1 MNQDR
6 TRLPS
11 NYWRQFVASGVSNI
25 GDGMV
30 HAAAPLLT
38 LSLTSDERLIAGV
51 SFSSMIPW
59 LVLSLPAGVYIDRF
73 DRRKLMV
80 VANIIR
86 AILFGIIAISA
97 AVGSLSICTFMVILI
112 GVGCCE
118 VIFDMS
124 AQAFLPQIVPERL
137 LEKANGRLSSLEL
150 ITNTFIGL
158 PLGAWAF
165 VVAVGVPFG
174 VDAASFALAAVLVAS
189 IRLPKKDA
197 PDASTNIQQPTFL
210 ADLKEGLAWLWNN
223 RLIRTLAIMLGITN
237 MTVMFGDAIFVK
249 YAAEELGVTGRA
261 YGFLL
266 ALTAIGSILGGLL
279 GDRIAKKLGVAQSII
294 YSYFVF
300 GFVGIIYF
308 FFPYV
313 WAIAIAASL
322 MGLAGT
328 TWNVVTVSLRQR
340 VIPSELFGR
349 VNSVYRFIG
358 TGSIGIGALIGG
370 QIAYAT
376 NLRMPF
382 IVAATICLSALAIG
396 GPTLFR
402 EVRNHIAPEATPAPP
417 SIT

>member
-1 MNQDR
+1 
-6 TRLPS
+6 
-11 NYWRQFVASGVSNI
+11 
-25 GDGMV
+25 MV

-38 LSLTSDERLIAGV
+38 LALTNDERLIAGV
-51 SFSSMIPW
+51 SFCAMIPW

-73 DRRKLMV
+73 DRRKLMIA
-80 VANIIR
+80 ANIIR
-86 AILFGIIAISA
+86 AVLFGIIAFSA
-97 AVGSLSICTFMVILI
+97 ATGTLSIWTFMAILI

-124 AQAFLPQIVPERL
+124 AQAFLPHIVPDHL

-165 VVAVGVPFG
+165 VIAVGVPFG
-174 VDAASFALAAVLVAS
+174 VNAASFALAAMLVAS
-189 IRLPKKDA
+189 IRIPSATKSETSDEE
-197 PDASTNIQQPTFL
+197 QPTSFK
-210 ADLKEGLAWLWNN
+210 ADLVEGLQWLWANK
-223 RLIRTLAIMLGITN
+223 LIRTLAIMLGITN
-237 MTVMFGDAIFVK
+237 MTTMFGDAIFVK
-249 YAAEELGVTGRA
+249 YAAVELGVTGRA

-266 ALTAIGSILGGLL
+266 ALTAVGSILGGLL
-279 GDRIAKKLGVAQSII
+279 GDKIANRLGIAQSIV

-300 GFVGIIYF
+300 GFVGFIYF
-308 FFPYV
+308 FMPYV
-313 WAIAIAASL
+313 WSVAIAASF

-340 VIPSELFGR
+340 IIPTELFGR

-370 QIAYAT
+370 QIAYST

-382 IVAATICLSALAIG
+382 LVAAILGITALLIG
-396 GPTLFR
+396 GPVLFR
-402 EVRNHIAPEATPAPP
+402 ELRNHMAPEATPAPP

>member
-1 MNQDR
+1 MDQ
-6 TRLPS
+6 RLPS
-11 NYWRQFVASGVSNI
+11 NFWRQFVASGVSNI

-51 SFSSMIPW
+51 SFCAMIPW

-73 DRRKLMV
+73 DRRKLMIA
-80 VANIIR
+80 ANIIR
-86 AILFGIIAISA
+86 AVLFGLIAFSA
-97 AVGSLSICTFMVILI
+97 ATGTLSIWTFMAILI

-124 AQAFLPQIVPERL
+124 AQAFLPQIVPDHL
-137 LEKANGRLSSLEL
+137 LERANGRLSVLEL
-150 ITNTFIGL
+150 ITNNFIGL

-165 VVAVGVPFG
+165 VIAVGVPFG
-174 VDAASFALAAVLVAS
+174 VNAASFALAAVLVAS
-189 IRLPKKDA
+189 IRIPSS
-197 PDASTNIQQPTFL
+197 ASPESPTQDSRSSFKT
-210 ADLKEGLAWLWNN
+210 DLVEGLRWLWANK
-223 RLIRTLAIMLGITN
+223 LIRTLAIMLGITN
-237 MTVMFGDAIFVK
+237 MTVMFGEAIFVK
-249 YAAEELGVTGRA
+249 YAAVELGVTGRA
-261 YGFLL
+261 FGFLL

-279 GDRIAKKLGVAQSII
+279 GEKIAKRLGVAQSIV

-300 GFVGIIYF
+300 GAVGIIYF
-308 FFPYV
+308 FVPNI
-313 WAIAIAASL
+313 WAVAIAASFR
-322 MGLAGT
+322 GVAST

-340 VIPSELFGR
+340 IIPTELFGR

-370 QIAYAT
+370 QIAYST

-382 IVAATICLSALAIG
+382 LVAAIIGLGALAIG
-396 GPTLFR
+396 GPTLYR

>member
-1 MNQDR
+1 MSTND
-6 TRLPS
+6 TRLPA

-38 LSLTSDERLIAGV
+38 LTLTSDERLIAGV
-51 SFSSMIPW
+51 SFSAMIPW

-73 DRRKLMV
+73 DRRKLMIG
-80 VANIIR
+80 ANVIR
-86 AILFGIIAISA
+86 ALLYTVIAVSA
-97 AVGSLSICTFMVILI
+97 ASGTMNIWTFMLILL

-118 VIFDMS
+118 VVFDMT
-124 AQAFLPQIVPERL
+124 AQAFLPQIVPPHL

-165 VVAVGVPFG
+165 VIAVGVPFG
-174 VDAASFALAAVLVAS
+174 VDAASFAMAAALVAS
-189 IRLPKKDA
+189 IRIPKDVGDQGRQHIA
-197 PDASTNIQQPTFL
+197 RPTFI
-210 ADLKEGLAWLWNN
+210 ADLKEGFAWLWHN
-223 RLIRTLAIMLGITN
+223 RLMRTLAIMLGITN
-237 MTVMFGDAIFVK
+237 MTAMFGDAIFVK
-249 YAAEELGVTGRA
+249 YAADELGVTGGA
-261 YGFLL
+261 FGLLL

-279 GDRIAKKLGVAQSII
+279 GERIAKKLGVAESII

-300 GFVGIIYF
+300 GSVGIIYF
-308 FFPYV
+308 FMPYV

-340 VIPSELFGR
+340 VIPTELFGR

-358 TGSIGIGALIGG
+358 TGSIGIGAIIGG

-382 IVAATICLSALAIG
+382 IVGSVICLFALAVG
-396 GPTLFR
+396 GPTLYR

>member
-1 MNQDR
+1 MDQ
-6 TRLPS
+6 RLPR
-11 NYWRQFVASGVSNI
+11 NFWRQFVASGVSNV

-38 LSLTSDERLIAGV
+38 LTLTNDERLIAGV
-51 SFSSMIPW
+51 SFCAAIPW

-73 DRRKLMV
+73 DRRKLMIA
-80 VANIIR
+80 ANVIR
-86 AILFGIIAISA
+86 AVLFGLIAFSA
-97 AVGSLSICTFMVILI
+97 ATGTLSIWIFMAILI

-124 AQAFLPQIVPERL
+124 AQAFLPQIVPDHL

-165 VVAVGVPFG
+165 VLAIGVPFG
-174 VDAASFALAAVLVAS
+174 VNAASFALAALLVAS
-189 IRLPKKDA
+189 IRIPSAKTPEANSEELRNSFK
-197 PDASTNIQQPTFL
+197 
-210 ADLKEGLAWLWNN
+210 ADLTEGLQWLWSNK
-223 RLIRTLAIMLGITN
+223 LIRTLAIMLGIAN
-237 MTVMFGDAIFVK
+237 MTAMFGEAIFVK
-249 YAAEELGVTGRA
+249 YAAVELGVTGRA

-279 GDRIAKKLGVAQSII
+279 GDKIAKRFGIAQSIV

-308 FFPYV
+308 FMPNI
-313 WAIAIAASL
+313 WAVAIAASF

-340 VIPSELFGR
+340 VIPTELFGR

-370 QIAYAT
+370 QIAYST

-382 IVAATICLSALAIG
+382 LVAAIIGLGALAIG
-396 GPTLFR
+396 GPTLYR

>member
-1 MNQDR
+1 
-6 TRLPS
+6 
-11 NYWRQFVASGVSNI
+11 
-25 GDGMV
+25 MV

-38 LSLTSDERLIAGV
+38 LTLTNDERLIAGV
-51 SFSSMIPW
+51 SFCAAIPW

-73 DRRKLMV
+73 DRRKLMIA
-80 VANIIR
+80 ANVIR
-86 AILFGIIAISA
+86 AVLFGLIAFSA
-97 AVGSLSICTFMVILI
+97 ATGTLSIWIFMAILI

-124 AQAFLPQIVPERL
+124 AQAFLPQIVPDHL

-165 VVAVGVPFG
+165 VLAIGVPFG
-174 VDAASFALAAVLVAS
+174 VNAASFALATLLVAS
-189 IRLPKKDA
+189 IRIPSAKTPKANSEELRNSFK
-197 PDASTNIQQPTFL
+197 
-210 ADLKEGLAWLWNN
+210 ADLTEGLQWLWSNK
-223 RLIRTLAIMLGITN
+223 LIRTLAIMLGIAN
-237 MTVMFGDAIFVK
+237 MTAMFGEAIFVK
-249 YAAEELGVTGRA
+249 YAAVELGVTGRA

-279 GDRIAKKLGVAQSII
+279 GDKIAKRLGIAQSIV

-308 FFPYV
+308 FMPYV
-313 WAIAIAASL
+313 WAVAIAASF

-340 VIPSELFGR
+340 VIPTELFGR
-349 VNSVYRFIG
+349 VNSVYRFIC

-370 QIAYAT
+370 QIAYST

-382 IVAATICLSALAIG
+382 LVAAIIGLGALAIG
-396 GPTLFR
+396 GPTLYQQ
-402 EVRNHIAPEATPAPP
+402 VRNHIAPDATPAPP

>member
-1 MNQDR
+1 
-6 TRLPS
+6 
-11 NYWRQFVASGVSNI
+11 
-25 GDGMV
+25 MV

-38 LSLTSDERLIAGV
+38 LTLTNDERLIAGV
-51 SFSSMIPW
+51 SFCAAIPW

-73 DRRKLMV
+73 DRRKLMIA
-80 VANIIR
+80 ANVIR
-86 AILFGIIAISA
+86 AVLFGLIAFSA
-97 AVGSLSICTFMVILI
+97 ATGTLSIWIFMAILI

-124 AQAFLPQIVPERL
+124 AQAFLPQIVPDHL

-165 VVAVGVPFG
+165 VLAIGVPFG
-174 VDAASFALAAVLVAS
+174 VNAASFALATLLVAS
-189 IRLPKKDA
+189 IRIPSAKTPVANSEELRNSFK
-197 PDASTNIQQPTFL
+197 
-210 ADLKEGLAWLWNN
+210 ADLTEGLQWLWSNK
-223 RLIRTLAIMLGITN
+223 LIRTLAIMLGIAN
-237 MTVMFGDAIFVK
+237 MTAMFGEAIFVK
-249 YAAEELGVTGRA
+249 YAAVELGVTGRA

-279 GDRIAKKLGVAQSII
+279 GDKIAKRLGIAQSIV

-308 FFPYV
+308 FMPYV
-313 WAIAIAASL
+313 WAVAIAASF

-340 VIPSELFGR
+340 VIPTELFGR

-370 QIAYAT
+370 QIAYST

-382 IVAATICLSALAIG
+382 LVAAIIGLGALAIG
-396 GPTLFR
+396 GPTLYR

>member
-1 MNQDR
+1 MDQ
-6 TRLPS
+6 RLPR
-11 NYWRQFVASGVSNI
+11 NFWRQFVASGVSNV

-38 LSLTSDERLIAGV
+38 LTLTNDERLIAGV
-51 SFSSMIPW
+51 SFCAAIPW

-73 DRRKLMV
+73 DRRKLMIA
-80 VANIIR
+80 ANVIR
-86 AILFGIIAISA
+86 AVLFGLIAFSA
-97 AVGSLSICTFMVILI
+97 ATGTLSIWIFMAILI

-124 AQAFLPQIVPERL
+124 AQAFLPQIVPDHL

-165 VVAVGVPFG
+165 VLAIGVPFG
-174 VDAASFALAAVLVAS
+174 VNAASFALAALLVAS
-189 IRLPKKDA
+189 IRIPSAKTPKANSEELRNSFK
-197 PDASTNIQQPTFL
+197 
-210 ADLKEGLAWLWNN
+210 ADLTEGLQWLWANK
-223 RLIRTLAIMLGITN
+223 LIRTLAIMLGITN
-237 MTVMFGDAIFVK
+237 MTVMFGEAIFVK
-249 YAAEELGVTGRA
+249 YAAVELGVTGRA
-261 YGFLL
+261 FGFLL
-266 ALTAIGSILGGLL
+266 SLTAIGSILGGLL
-279 GDRIAKKLGVAQSII
+279 GEKIAKRLGVAQSIV

-300 GFVGIIYF
+300 GAVGIIYF
-308 FFPYV
+308 FVPNI
-313 WAIAIAASL
+313 WAVAIAASFK
-322 MGLAGT
+322 GVAST

-340 VIPSELFGR
+340 IIPTELFGR

-370 QIAYAT
+370 QIAYST

-382 IVAATICLSALAIG
+382 LVAAIIGLGALAIG
-396 GPTLFR
+396 GPTLYR

>member
-1 MNQDR
+1 
-6 TRLPS
+6 
-11 NYWRQFVASGVSNI
+11 
-25 GDGMV
+25 MV

-38 LSLTSDERLIAGV
+38 LTLTNDERLIAGV
-51 SFSSMIPW
+51 SFCAAIPW

-73 DRRKLMV
+73 DRRKLMIA
-80 VANIIR
+80 ANVIR
-86 AILFGIIAISA
+86 AVLFGLIAFSA
-97 AVGSLSICTFMVILI
+97 ATGTLSIWIFMAILI

-124 AQAFLPQIVPERL
+124 AQAFLPQIVPDHL

-165 VVAVGVPFG
+165 VLAIGVPFG
-174 VDAASFALAAVLVAS
+174 VNAASFALAALLVAS
-189 IRLPKKDA
+189 IRIPSAKTPKANSEELRNSFK
-197 PDASTNIQQPTFL
+197 
-210 ADLKEGLAWLWNN
+210 ADLTEGLQWLWSNK
-223 RLIRTLAIMLGITN
+223 LIRTLAIMLGIAN
-237 MTVMFGDAIFVK
+237 MTAMFGEAIFVK
-249 YAAEELGVTGRA
+249 YAAVELGVTGRA

-279 GDRIAKKLGVAQSII
+279 GDKIAKRFGIAQSIV

-308 FFPYV
+308 FMPYV
-313 WAIAIAASL
+313 WAVAIAASF

-340 VIPSELFGR
+340 VIPTELFGR

-370 QIAYAT
+370 QIAYST

-382 IVAATICLSALAIG
+382 LVAAIIGLGALAIG
-396 GPTLFR
+396 GPTLYR
-402 EVRNHIAPEATPAPP
+402 EVRNHIAPDATPAPP

>member
-1 MNQDR
+1 
-6 TRLPS
+6 
-11 NYWRQFVASGVSNI
+11 
-25 GDGMV
+25 MV

-38 LSLTSDERLIAGV
+38 LTLTNDERLIAGV
-51 SFSSMIPW
+51 SFCAAIPW

-73 DRRKLMV
+73 DRRKLMIA
-80 VANIIR
+80 ANVIR
-86 AILFGIIAISA
+86 AVLFGLIAFSA
-97 AVGSLSICTFMVILI
+97 ATGTLSIWIFMAILI

-124 AQAFLPQIVPERL
+124 AQAFLPQIVPDHL

-165 VVAVGVPFG
+165 VLAIGVPFG
-174 VDAASFALAAVLVAS
+174 VNAASFALAALLVAS
-189 IRLPKKDA
+189 IRIPSAKTPEANSEELRNSFK
-197 PDASTNIQQPTFL
+197 
-210 ADLKEGLAWLWNN
+210 ADLTEGLQWLWSNK
-223 RLIRTLAIMLGITN
+223 LIRTLAIMLGIAN
-237 MTVMFGDAIFVK
+237 MTAMFGEAIFVK
-249 YAAEELGVTGRA
+249 YAAVELGVTGRA

-279 GDRIAKKLGVAQSII
+279 GDKIAKRFGIAQSIV

-308 FFPYV
+308 FMPNI
-313 WAIAIAASL
+313 WAVAIAASF

-340 VIPSELFGR
+340 VIPTELFGR

-370 QIAYAT
+370 QIAYST

-382 IVAATICLSALAIG
+382 LVAAIIGLGALAIG
-396 GPTLFR
+396 GPTLYR
-402 EVRNHIAPEATPAPP
+402 EVRHHIAPEATPAPP

>member
-1 MNQDR
+1 MNQDQ

-97 AVGSLSICTFMVILI
+97 AVGSLSIWTFMVILI

-174 VDAASFALAAVLVAS
+174 VDAASFAFAAVLVAS

-237 MTVMFGDAIFVK
+237 MTAMFGDAIFVK

-382 IVAATICLSALAIG
+382 IVAAVICLSALAIG

>member
-1 MNQDR
+1 
-6 TRLPS
+6 
-11 NYWRQFVASGVSNI
+11 
-25 GDGMV
+25 MV

-38 LSLTSDERLIAGV
+38 LSLTNDERLIAGV
-51 SFSSMIPW
+51 SFCSMIPW

-73 DRRKLMV
+73 DRRKMMV

-86 AILFGIIAISA
+86 AALFGLIAFSA
-97 AVGSLSICTFMVILI
+97 ATGSLSIWTFMAILI

-124 AQAFLPQIVPERL
+124 AQAFLPQIVPDHL

-174 VDAASFALAAVLVAS
+174 VDAASFALAALLVAS
-189 IRLPKKDA
+189 IRIPSSKKPEIA
-197 PDASTNIQQPTFL
+197 VQQSGKSFK
-210 ADLKEGLAWLWNN
+210 ADLLEGLRWLWSNK
-223 RLIRTLAIMLGITN
+223 LIRTLAIMLGITN
-237 MTVMFGDAIFVK
+237 MTTMFGDAIFVK
-249 YAAEELGVTGRA
+249 YAAIELGVTGRA

-279 GDRIAKKLGVAQSII
+279 GDKIAKRLGIAQSIV

-300 GFVGIIYF
+300 GSVGIIYYF
-308 FFPYV
+308 IPYV
-313 WAIAIAASL
+313 WAVAIAASL

-340 VIPSELFGR
+340 IIPPELFGR

-370 QIAYAT
+370 QIAYST

-382 IVAATICLSALAIG
+382 LVAAIFGLLALAIG
-396 GPTLFR
+396 GPQLFR
-402 EVRNHIAPEATPAPP
+402 EVRTYIAPEATPAPP

>member
-1 MNQDR
+1 
-6 TRLPS
+6 
-11 NYWRQFVASGVSNI
+11 
-25 GDGMV
+25 MV

-38 LSLTSDERLIAGV
+38 LTLTNDERLIAGV
-51 SFSSMIPW
+51 SFCAAIPW

-73 DRRKLMV
+73 DRRKLMIA
-80 VANIIR
+80 ANVIR
-86 AILFGIIAISA
+86 AILFGLIAFSA
-97 AVGSLSICTFMVILI
+97 ATGTLSIWTFMAILI

-124 AQAFLPQIVPERL
+124 AQAFLPQIVPGHL

-165 VVAVGVPFG
+165 VIAVGVPFG
-174 VDAASFALAAVLVAS
+174 ANAASFALAALLVAS
-189 IRLPKKDA
+189 IRIP
-197 PDASTNIQQPTFL
+197 STATPETSSEQQRNSFK
-210 ADLKEGLAWLWNN
+210 ADLTEGLQWLWANK
-223 RLIRTLAIMLGITN
+223 LIRTLAIMLGIAN
-237 MTVMFGDAIFVK
+237 MTAMFGEAIFVK
-249 YAAEELGVTGRA
+249 YAAVELGVTGRA
-261 YGFLL
+261 YGILL

-279 GDRIAKKLGVAQSII
+279 GDKIANRLGIAKSIV

-308 FFPYV
+308 FMPYV
-313 WAIAIAASL
+313 WAVAIAASF

-340 VIPSELFGR
+340 VIPTELFGR

-370 QIAYAT
+370 QIAYST

-382 IVAATICLSALAIG
+382 LVAAIVGLTALIIG
-396 GPTLFR
+396 GPVLFR
-402 EVRNHIAPEATPAPP
+402 ELRNHIAPEATPAPP

>member
-1 MNQDR
+1 MDQ
-6 TRLPS
+6 RLPR
-11 NYWRQFVASGVSNI
+11 NFWRQFVASGVSNV

-38 LSLTSDERLIAGV
+38 LTLTNDERLIAGV
-51 SFSSMIPW
+51 SFCAAIPW

-73 DRRKLMV
+73 DRRKLMIA
-80 VANIIR
+80 ANVIR
-86 AILFGIIAISA
+86 AVLFGLIAFSA
-97 AVGSLSICTFMVILI
+97 ATGTLSIWIFMAILI

-124 AQAFLPQIVPERL
+124 AQAFLPQIVPDHL

-165 VVAVGVPFG
+165 VLAIGVPFG
-174 VDAASFALAAVLVAS
+174 VNAASFALAALLVAS
-189 IRLPKKDA
+189 IRIPSAKTPKANSEELRNSFK
-197 PDASTNIQQPTFL
+197 
-210 ADLKEGLAWLWNN
+210 ADLTEGLQWLWSNK
-223 RLIRTLAIMLGITN
+223 LIRTLAIMLGIAN
-237 MTVMFGDAIFVK
+237 MTAMFGEAIFVK
-249 YAAEELGVTGRA
+249 YAAVELGVTGRA

-279 GDRIAKKLGVAQSII
+279 GDKIAKRLGIAQSIV

-308 FFPYV
+308 FMPYV
-313 WAIAIAASL
+313 WAVAIAASF

-340 VIPSELFGR
+340 VIPTELFGR

-370 QIAYAT
+370 QIAYST

-382 IVAATICLSALAIG
+382 LVAAIIGLGALAIG
-396 GPTLFR
+396 GPTLYR
-402 EVRNHIAPEATPAPP
+402 EVRHHIAPEATPAPP

>member
-1 MNQDR
+1 
-6 TRLPS
+6 
-11 NYWRQFVASGVSNI
+11 
-25 GDGMV
+25 MV

-38 LSLTSDERLIAGV
+38 LSLTSDERLIAAV
-51 SFSSMIPW
+51 RFCAMIPW

-73 DRRKLMV
+73 DRRKLMIT
-80 VANIIR
+80 ANVIR
-86 AILFGIIAISA
+86 AILFGLIAFSA
-97 AVGSLSICTFMVILI
+97 ATGTLSIWTFMAILI

-124 AQAFLPQIVPERL
+124 AQAFLPQIVPGHL

-165 VVAVGVPFG
+165 VIAVGVPFG
-174 VDAASFALAAVLVAS
+174 ANAASFALAALLVAS
-189 IRLPKKDA
+189 IRIPSSA
-197 PDASTNIQQPTFL
+197 TPETNSEEQRNSFK
-210 ADLKEGLAWLWNN
+210 ADLTEGLQWLWTNN
-223 RLIRTLAIMLGITN
+223 LIRTLAIMLGIAN
-237 MTVMFGDAIFVK
+237 MTAMFGEAIFVK
-249 YAAEELGVTGRA
+249 YAAVELGVTGRA

-279 GDRIAKKLGVAQSII
+279 GDKIAKRLGIAQSIV

-308 FFPYV
+308 FMPYV
-313 WAIAIAASL
+313 WAVAIAASF

-340 VIPSELFGR
+340 VIPTELFGR

-370 QIAYAT
+370 QIAYST

-382 IVAATICLSALAIG
+382 LVAAIVGLTALIIG
-396 GPTLFR
+396 GPVLFR
-402 EVRNHIAPEATPAPP
+402 EMRNHIAPEATPAPP

>member
-1 MNQDR
+1 MNQDP

-97 AVGSLSICTFMVILI
+97 AVGSLSIWTFMVILI

-237 MTVMFGDAIFVK
+237 MTAMFGDAIFVK

-340 VIPSELFGR
+340 VIPSDLFGR

-382 IVAATICLSALAIG
+382 IVAAVICLSALAIG

>member
-1 MNQDR
+1 
-6 TRLPS
+6 
-11 NYWRQFVASGVSNI
+11 
-25 GDGMV
+25 MV

-38 LSLTSDERLIAGV
+38 LSLTNDERLIAGV
-51 SFSSMIPW
+51 SFCSMIPW

-73 DRRKLMV
+73 NRRKMMV
-80 VANIIR
+80 VANMIR
-86 AILFGIIAISA
+86 AALFGLIAFSA
-97 AVGSLSICTFMVILI
+97 ATGSLSIWTFMAILI

-124 AQAFLPQIVPERL
+124 AQAFLPQIVPDHL

-165 VVAVGVPFG
+165 VVAVGIPFG
-174 VDAASFALAAVLVAS
+174 VDAASFALAALLVAS
-189 IRLPKKDA
+189 IRIPSSKKPEIA
-197 PDASTNIQQPTFL
+197 VQQSDKSFK
-210 ADLKEGLAWLWNN
+210 ADLLEGLRWLWSNK
-223 RLIRTLAIMLGITN
+223 LIRTLAIMLGITN
-237 MTVMFGDAIFVK
+237 MTTMFGDAIFVK
-249 YAAEELGVTGRA
+249 YAAIELGVTGRA

-279 GDRIAKKLGVAQSII
+279 GDKIAKRLGIAQSIV

-300 GFVGIIYF
+300 GSVGIIYYF
-308 FFPYV
+308 MPYV
-313 WAIAIAASL
+313 WAVAIAASL

-340 VIPSELFGR
+340 IIPSELFGR

-370 QIAYAT
+370 QIAYST

-382 IVAATICLSALAIG
+382 LVAAIFGLLALAIG
-396 GPTLFR
+396 GPQLFR
-402 EVRNHIAPEATPAPP
+402 EVRNYIAPEATPAPP

>member
-1 MNQDR
+1 MDQ
-6 TRLPS
+6 RLPR
-11 NYWRQFVASGVSNI
+11 NFWRQFVASGVSNI

-38 LSLTSDERLIAGV
+38 LTLTNDERLIAGV
-51 SFSSMIPW
+51 SFCAAIPW

-73 DRRKLMV
+73 DRRKLMIA
-80 VANIIR
+80 ANVIR
-86 AILFGIIAISA
+86 AVLFGLIAFSA
-97 AVGSLSICTFMVILI
+97 ATGTLSIWIFMAILI

-124 AQAFLPQIVPERL
+124 AQAFLPQIVPDHL

-165 VVAVGVPFG
+165 VLAIGVPFG
-174 VDAASFALAAVLVAS
+174 VNAASFALAALLVAS
-189 IRLPKKDA
+189 IRIPSAKTPKANSEELRNSFK
-197 PDASTNIQQPTFL
+197 
-210 ADLKEGLAWLWNN
+210 ADLTEGLQWLWSNK
-223 RLIRTLAIMLGITN
+223 LIRTLAIMLGIAN
-237 MTVMFGDAIFVK
+237 MTAMFGEAIFVK
-249 YAAEELGVTGRA
+249 YAAVELGVTGRA

-279 GDRIAKKLGVAQSII
+279 GDKIAKRFGIAQSIV

-308 FFPYV
+308 FMPYV
-313 WAIAIAASL
+313 WAVAIAASF

-340 VIPSELFGR
+340 VIPTELFGR

-370 QIAYAT
+370 QIAYST

-382 IVAATICLSALAIG
+382 LVAAIIGLGALAIG
-396 GPTLFR
+396 GPTLYR

>member
-1 MNQDR
+1 M
-6 TRLPS
+6 
-11 NYWRQFVASGVSNI
+11 A
-25 GDGMV
+25 
-30 HAAAPLLT
+30 
-38 LSLTSDERLIAGV
+38 
-51 SFSSMIPW
+51 
-59 LVLSLPAGVYIDRF
+59 
-73 DRRKLMV
+73 
-80 VANIIR
+80 
-86 AILFGIIAISA
+86 
-97 AVGSLSICTFMVILI
+97 ILI

-124 AQAFLPQIVPERL
+124 AQAFLPQIVPSHL

-165 VVAVGVPFG
+165 VIAVGVPFG
-174 VDAASFALAAVLVAS
+174 ANAASFALAALLVAS
-189 IRLPKKDA
+189 IRIP
-197 PDASTNIQQPTFL
+197 STATTETSSEQRRNSFK
-210 ADLKEGLAWLWNN
+210 ADLTEGLQWLWTNK
-223 RLIRTLAIMLGITN
+223 LIRTLAIMLGIAN
-237 MTVMFGDAIFVK
+237 MTAMFGEAIFVK
-249 YAAEELGVTGRA
+249 YAAVELGVTGRA

-279 GDRIAKKLGVAQSII
+279 GDKIAKRLGIAQSIV

-308 FFPYV
+308 FMPYV
-313 WAIAIAASL
+313 WAVAIAASF

-340 VIPSELFGR
+340 VIPTELFGR

-370 QIAYAT
+370 QIAYST

-382 IVAATICLSALAIG
+382 LVAAIVGLTALIIG
-396 GPTLFR
+396 GPVLFR
-402 EVRNHIAPEATPAPP
+402 ELRNHIAPEATPAPP

>member
-1 MNQDR
+1 MNQDP

-97 AVGSLSICTFMVILI
+97 AVGSLSIWTFMVILI

-189 IRLPKKDA
+189 IRLPKKNA
-197 PDASTNIQQPTFL
+197 PDASTNFQQPTFL
-210 ADLKEGLAWLWNN
+210 TDLKEGLAWLWNN

-237 MTVMFGDAIFVK
+237 MTAMFGDAIFVK

>member
-1 MNQDR
+1 MDQ
-6 TRLPS
+6 RLPR
-11 NYWRQFVASGVSNI
+11 NFWRQFVASGVSNV

-38 LSLTSDERLIAGV
+38 LTLTNDERLIAGV
-51 SFSSMIPW
+51 SFCAAIPW

-73 DRRKLMV
+73 DRRKLMIA
-80 VANIIR
+80 ANVIR
-86 AILFGIIAISA
+86 AVLFGLIAFSA
-97 AVGSLSICTFMVILI
+97 ATGTLSIWIFMAILI

-124 AQAFLPQIVPERL
+124 AQAFLPQIVPDHL

-165 VVAVGVPFG
+165 VLAIGVPFG
-174 VDAASFALAAVLVAS
+174 VNAASFALAALLVAS
-189 IRLPKKDA
+189 IRIPSAKTPVANSEELRNSFK
-197 PDASTNIQQPTFL
+197 
-210 ADLKEGLAWLWNN
+210 ADLTEGLQWLWSNK
-223 RLIRTLAIMLGITN
+223 LIRTLAIMLGIAN
-237 MTVMFGDAIFVK
+237 MTAMFGEAIFVK
-249 YAAEELGVTGRA
+249 YAAVELGVTGRA

-279 GDRIAKKLGVAQSII
+279 GDKIAKRLGIAQSIV

-308 FFPYV
+308 FMPYV
-313 WAIAIAASL
+313 WAVAIAASF

-340 VIPSELFGR
+340 VIPTELFGR

-370 QIAYAT
+370 QIAYST

-382 IVAATICLSALAIG
+382 LVAAIIGLGALAIG
-396 GPTLFR
+396 GPTLYR
-402 EVRNHIAPEATPAPP
+402 EVRNHIAPDATPAPP

>member
-1 MNQDR
+1 MNQDQ

-97 AVGSLSICTFMVILI
+97 AVGSLSIWTFMVILI

>member
-1 MNQDR
+1 
-6 TRLPS
+6 
-11 NYWRQFVASGVSNI
+11 
-25 GDGMV
+25 MV

-51 SFSSMIPW
+51 SFCSMIPW

-73 DRRKLMV
+73 DRRKMMV
-80 VANIIR
+80 VANLIR
-86 AILFGIIAISA
+86 AALFGLIAFSA
-97 AVGSLSICTFMVILI
+97 ATGSLSIWIFMAILI

-124 AQAFLPQIVPERL
+124 AQAFLPQIVPDQL
-137 LEKANGRLSSLEL
+137 LERANGRLSVLEL
-150 ITNTFIGL
+150 ITNNFIGL

-189 IRLPKKDA
+189 IRIPSRAVVESESLEQRKSFK
-197 PDASTNIQQPTFL
+197 
-210 ADLKEGLAWLWNN
+210 ADLAEGLRWLWGNK
-223 RLIRTLAIMLGITN
+223 LIRTLAIMLGITN
-237 MTVMFGDAIFVK
+237 MTTMFGDAIFVK

-266 ALTAIGSILGGLL
+266 ALTAIGSILGGFL
-279 GDRIAKKLGVAQSII
+279 GEKIAKRLGVAQSIV
-294 YSYFVF
+294 YSYLVF
-300 GFVGIIYF
+300 GSAGIIYYF
-308 FFPYV
+308 VPNI
-313 WAIAIAASL
+313 WAVAISASL
-322 MGLAGT
+322 QGVAST
-328 TWNVVTVSLRQR
+328 TWNIVTVSLRQR
-340 VIPSELFGR
+340 VIPTEIFGR

-370 QIAYAT
+370 QIAYST

-382 IVAATICLSALAIG
+382 LAAAVLGLLALAVG
-396 GPTLFR
+396 GPTLYR
-402 EVRNHIAPEATPAPP
+402 EVRNHIAPDATPAPP

>member
-1 MNQDR
+1 
-6 TRLPS
+6 
-11 NYWRQFVASGVSNI
+11 
-25 GDGMV
+25 MV

-38 LSLTSDERLIAGV
+38 LTLTNDERLIAGV
-51 SFSSMIPW
+51 SFCAAIPW

-73 DRRKLMV
+73 DRRKLMIA
-80 VANIIR
+80 ANVIR
-86 AILFGIIAISA
+86 AVLFGLIAFSA
-97 AVGSLSICTFMVILI
+97 ATGTLSIWIFMAILI

-124 AQAFLPQIVPERL
+124 AQAFLPQIVPDHL
-137 LEKANGRLSSLEL
+137 LEKANGRLSSLEM

-165 VVAVGVPFG
+165 VLAIGVPFG
-174 VDAASFALAAVLVAS
+174 VNAASFALAALLVAS
-189 IRLPKKDA
+189 IRIPSAKTPEANSEELRNSFK
-197 PDASTNIQQPTFL
+197 
-210 ADLKEGLAWLWNN
+210 ADLTEGLQWLWSNK
-223 RLIRTLAIMLGITN
+223 LIRTLAIMLGIAN
-237 MTVMFGDAIFVK
+237 MTAMFGEAIFVK
-249 YAAEELGVTGRA
+249 YAAVELGVTGRA

-279 GDRIAKKLGVAQSII
+279 GDKIAKRLGIAQSIV

-308 FFPYV
+308 FMPYV
-313 WAIAIAASL
+313 WAVAIAASF

-340 VIPSELFGR
+340 VIPTELFGR

-370 QIAYAT
+370 QIAYST

-382 IVAATICLSALAIG
+382 LVAAIIGLGALAIG
-396 GPTLFR
+396 GPTLYR

>member
-1 MNQDR
+1 MDQ
-6 TRLPS
+6 RLPR
-11 NYWRQFVASGVSNI
+11 NFWRQFVASGVSNV

-38 LSLTSDERLIAGV
+38 LTLTNDERLIAGV
-51 SFSSMIPW
+51 SFCAAIPW

-73 DRRKLMV
+73 DRRKLMIA
-80 VANIIR
+80 ANVIR
-86 AILFGIIAISA
+86 AVLFGLIAFSA
-97 AVGSLSICTFMVILI
+97 ATGTLSIWIFMAILI

-124 AQAFLPQIVPERL
+124 AQAFLPQIVPDHL

-165 VVAVGVPFG
+165 VLAIGVPFG
-174 VDAASFALAAVLVAS
+174 VNAASFALAALLVAS
-189 IRLPKKDA
+189 IRIPSAKTPKANSEELRNSFK
-197 PDASTNIQQPTFL
+197 
-210 ADLKEGLAWLWNN
+210 ADLTEGLQWLWSNK
-223 RLIRTLAIMLGITN
+223 LIRTLAIMLGIAN
-237 MTVMFGDAIFVK
+237 MTAMFGEAIFVK
-249 YAAEELGVTGRA
+249 YAAVELGVTGRA

-279 GDRIAKKLGVAQSII
+279 GDKIAKRLGIAQSIV

-308 FFPYV
+308 FMPYV
-313 WAIAIAASL
+313 WAVAIAASF

-340 VIPSELFGR
+340 VIPTELFGR

-370 QIAYAT
+370 QIAYST

-382 IVAATICLSALAIG
+382 LVAAIIGLGALAIG
-396 GPTLFR
+396 GPTLYR
-402 EVRNHIAPEATPAPP
+402 EVRNHIAPDATPEPP

>member
-1 MNQDR
+1 MDQ
-6 TRLPS
+6 RLPR
-11 NYWRQFVASGVSNI
+11 NFWRQFVASGVSNV

-38 LSLTSDERLIAGV
+38 LTLTNDERLIAGV
-51 SFSSMIPW
+51 SFCAAIPW

-73 DRRKLMV
+73 DRRKLMIA
-80 VANIIR
+80 ANVIR
-86 AILFGIIAISA
+86 AVLFGLIAFSA
-97 AVGSLSICTFMVILI
+97 ATGTLSIWIFMAILI

-124 AQAFLPQIVPERL
+124 AQAFLPQIVPDHL

-165 VVAVGVPFG
+165 VLAIGVPFG
-174 VDAASFALAAVLVAS
+174 VNAASFALAALLVAS
-189 IRLPKKDA
+189 IRIPSAKTPKANSEELRNSFK
-197 PDASTNIQQPTFL
+197 
-210 ADLKEGLAWLWNN
+210 ADLTEGLQWLWSNK
-223 RLIRTLAIMLGITN
+223 LIRTLAIMLGIAN
-237 MTVMFGDAIFVK
+237 MTAMFGEAIFVK
-249 YAAEELGVTGRA
+249 YAAVELGVTGRA

-279 GDRIAKKLGVAQSII
+279 GDKIAKRFGIAQSIV

-308 FFPYV
+308 FMPNI
-313 WAIAIAASL
+313 WAVAIAASF

-340 VIPSELFGR
+340 VIPTELFGR

-370 QIAYAT
+370 QIAYST

-382 IVAATICLSALAIG
+382 LVAAIIGLGALAIG
-396 GPTLFR
+396 GPTLYR
-402 EVRNHIAPEATPAPP
+402 EVRHHIAPEATPAPP

>member
-1 MNQDR
+1 MDQ
-6 TRLPS
+6 RLPR
-11 NYWRQFVASGVSNI
+11 NFWRQFVASGVSNI

-38 LSLTSDERLIAGV
+38 LTLTNDERLIAGV
-51 SFSSMIPW
+51 SFCAAIPW

-73 DRRKLMV
+73 DRRKLMIA
-80 VANIIR
+80 ANVIR
-86 AILFGIIAISA
+86 AVLFGLIAFSA
-97 AVGSLSICTFMVILI
+97 ATGTLSIWIFMAILI

-124 AQAFLPQIVPERL
+124 AQAFLPQIVPDHL

-165 VVAVGVPFG
+165 VLAIGVPFG
-174 VDAASFALAAVLVAS
+174 VNAASFALAALLVAS
-189 IRLPKKDA
+189 IRIPSAKTPKANSEELHNSFK
-197 PDASTNIQQPTFL
+197 
-210 ADLKEGLAWLWNN
+210 ADLTEGLQWLWSNK
-223 RLIRTLAIMLGITN
+223 LIRTLAIMLGIAN
-237 MTVMFGDAIFVK
+237 MTAMFGEAIFVK
-249 YAAEELGVTGRA
+249 YAAVELGVTGRA

-279 GDRIAKKLGVAQSII
+279 GDKIAKRFGIAQSIV

-308 FFPYV
+308 FMPNI
-313 WAIAIAASL
+313 WAVAIAASF

-340 VIPSELFGR
+340 VIPTELFGR

-370 QIAYAT
+370 QIAYST

-382 IVAATICLSALAIG
+382 LVAAIIGLGALAIG
-396 GPTLFR
+396 GPTLYR
-402 EVRNHIAPEATPAPP
+402 EVRHHIAPEATPAPP